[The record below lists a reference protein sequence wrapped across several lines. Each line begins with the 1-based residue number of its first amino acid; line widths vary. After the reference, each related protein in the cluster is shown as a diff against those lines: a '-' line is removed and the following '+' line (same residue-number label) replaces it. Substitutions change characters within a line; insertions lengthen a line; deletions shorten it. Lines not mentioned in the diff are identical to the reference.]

1 MLDRVKPPEPA
12 DRADAEETAE
22 AAGRDAAPPRAS
34 WFRRLAPQRLTTRI
48 VLLNLLG
55 LIILVAGILYFN
67 QFRQGL
73 IDARVQSLTT
83 QAQIIAAAVAG
94 SATVDT
100 GSIVIDPDSLA
111 DSNEEALT
119 YDDQL
124 QSLDFP
130 IDPET
135 AGPVLKRLLATT
147 TVRARIIDKDGNL
160 IVDSRFLYSRGDI
173 VQSELPPLDADER
186 GFSPLALWN
195 RLVTWTFSYDY
206 PKQIEYS
213 LDNGRDFPEVNA
225 ALNGA
230 KVSLVRL
237 NDRGQIIVLVA
248 VPVQRFRAVLGALV
262 LSTTGGEIDDVL
274 RAERQVVLMT
284 FGFVALV
291 TVLLSTLLA
300 STIALPL
307 RKLAAAAE
315 RVRRGINKR
324 VEIPDFSGRGD
335 EIGDL
340 SGAVRDMTN
349 ALYNRIAAIEAFA
362 ADVSH
367 ELKNPLTSLRSAVE
381 TLAYA
386 KTPEQRERLVEI
398 VKHDVRRLDRLIT
411 DISDASRLDAELARG
426 EAQAFD
432 LSQLLEIDR
441 ELCQRHPQGGAG
453 RSHIRDRHAAARN
466 GPRQGLPRDGPRLAA
481 GPGGAQPDRQCAL
494 LHQARHASSAC
505 ACAAWGLRS
514 SSASMIAAPA
524 SAPTISSAS
533 SNASTPTG
541 RREASAPTP
550 ASGFRSRSRSSTRTA
565 AAYGPRTAMARRVR
579 TARSPCSAP
588 ASSCASRQ
596 RSMHEEALIH
606 GTCLAIGEAGVL
618 LVGQPGS
625 GKSDLALRLIDGA
638 GAGLSGIIRAARLVA
653 DDQVAVRRAGD
664 RADGLRPAAA
674 CGQARNPRTGHRGCG
689 APGRSGAAAC
699 RAADARCRDRAPSR
713 PRAGAHGDPRHR
725 HSAGADRPRKRL
737 RTGPHPRRAGPF
749 RPGLNHVASHS
760 GKRHCA
766 PP

>member
-12 DRADAEETAE
+12 DRADADDVSEAAARETAP
-22 AAGRDAAPPRAS
+22 ARAR
-34 WFRRLAPQRLTTRI
+34 WLRWLAPQRLTSRI

-111 DSNEEALT
+111 DSNDEAIP
-119 YDDQL
+119 DSEQF
-124 QSLDFP
+124 SNLDFP
-130 IDPET
+130 VDPET
-135 AGPVLKRLLATT
+135 AGPVLKRLLANT

-173 VQSELPPLDADER
+173 VQSDLPPVNEDR
-186 GFSPLALWN
+186 SFSISALWN
-195 RLVTWTFSYDY
+195 QLVSWTFSYDY
-206 PKQIEYS
+206 PRQVEYG
-213 LDNGRDFPEVNA
+213 LDNGKEFPEITA

-237 NDRGQIIVLVA
+237 NDRGQIIVVVA
-248 VPVQRFRAVLGALV
+248 VPIQRFRAVLGTLV

-284 FGFVALV
+284 FGFVAGV
-291 TVLLSTLLA
+291 TLLLSLLLA

-315 RVRRGINKR
+315 RVRRGVNKR
-324 VEIPDFSGRGD
+324 VEIPDFSSRGD

-398 VKHDVRRLDRLIT
+398 VNHDVKRLDRLIT

-426 EAQAFD
+426 DAQAFD
-432 LSQLLEIDR
+432 LSQLLESITAYSNDTRKDGQAEVEFDVASPPPGMDRARAYTVMGHDSRLGQVVRNLIDNAR
-441 ELCQRHPQGGAG
+441 SFTKPGTKLAVRVRRVGPDVEFRVDDCGPGIPPDNLERVFERFYTDRPEGSFGSNSGLGLSISKQIVEAHRGRIWAENRYGKPGPDGEKPVLGA
-453 RSHIRDRHAAARN
+453 RFTVRIPAVRHA
-466 GPRQGLPRDGPRLAA
+466 
-481 GPGGAQPDRQCAL
+481 
-494 LHQARHASSAC
+494 
-505 ACAAWGLRS
+505 
-514 SSASMIAAPA
+514 
-524 SAPTISSAS
+524 
-533 SNASTPTG
+533 
-541 RREASAPTP
+541 
-550 ASGFRSRSRSSTRTA
+550 
-565 AAYGPRTAMARRVR
+565 
-579 TARSPCSAP
+579 
-588 ASSCASRQ
+588 
-596 RSMHEEALIH
+596 
-606 GTCLAIGEAGVL
+606 
-618 LVGQPGS
+618 
-625 GKSDLALRLIDGA
+625 
-638 GAGLSGIIRAARLVA
+638 
-653 DDQVAVRRAGD
+653 
-664 RADGLRPAAA
+664 
-674 CGQARNPRTGHRGCG
+674 
-689 APGRSGAAAC
+689 
-699 RAADARCRDRAPSR
+699 
-713 PRAGAHGDPRHR
+713 
-725 HSAGADRPRKRL
+725 
-737 RTGPHPRRAGPF
+737 
-749 RPGLNHVASHS
+749 
-760 GKRHCA
+760 
-766 PP
+766 

>member
-1 MLDRVKPPEPA
+1 MLDRVKPPEAA
-12 DRADAEETAE
+12 DRAEAEETAE
-22 AAGRDAAPPRAS
+22 AAGRESAPPKVS
-34 WFRRLAPQRLTTRI
+34 WFRRFAPQRLTTRI

-111 DSNEEALT
+111 DSNEEVLAD
-119 YDDQL
+119 DDQM

-130 IDPET
+130 VDPET
-135 AGPVLKRLLATT
+135 AGPVLKRLLANT

-173 VQSELPPLDADER
+173 VQSDLPPLNADEQ

-206 PKQIEYS
+206 PKQLEYS
-213 LDNGRDFPEVNA
+213 LDNGREFPEVNA

-291 TVLLSTLLA
+291 TMLLSTLLA

-349 ALYNRIAAIEAFA
+349 ALYNRIDAIEAFA

-426 EAQAFD
+426 DAQAFD
-432 LSQLLEIDR
+432 LSKLLESIVSYANDTRKEEQAEVTFEVAMPPPGMDRAKAYTVMGHDSRLGQVVRNLIDNAR
-441 ELCQRHPQGGAG
+441 SFTRPGTKLAVRVRRVGGEVEFRVDDCGPGIRPDNLERIFERFYTDRPEGSFGSNSGLGLSISKQIVDAHRG
-453 RSHIRDRHAAARN
+453 RIWAENRY
-466 GPRQGLPRDGPRLAA
+466 GKA
-481 GPGGAQPDRQCAL
+481 GPDGEKPVLGARFLVRIPAV
-494 LHQARHASSAC
+494 LHA
-505 ACAAWGLRS
+505 
-514 SSASMIAAPA
+514 
-524 SAPTISSAS
+524 
-533 SNASTPTG
+533 
-541 RREASAPTP
+541 
-550 ASGFRSRSRSSTRTA
+550 
-565 AAYGPRTAMARRVR
+565 
-579 TARSPCSAP
+579 
-588 ASSCASRQ
+588 
-596 RSMHEEALIH
+596 
-606 GTCLAIGEAGVL
+606 
-618 LVGQPGS
+618 
-625 GKSDLALRLIDGA
+625 
-638 GAGLSGIIRAARLVA
+638 
-653 DDQVAVRRAGD
+653 
-664 RADGLRPAAA
+664 
-674 CGQARNPRTGHRGCG
+674 
-689 APGRSGAAAC
+689 
-699 RAADARCRDRAPSR
+699 
-713 PRAGAHGDPRHR
+713 
-725 HSAGADRPRKRL
+725 
-737 RTGPHPRRAGPF
+737 
-749 RPGLNHVASHS
+749 
-760 GKRHCA
+760 
-766 PP
+766 